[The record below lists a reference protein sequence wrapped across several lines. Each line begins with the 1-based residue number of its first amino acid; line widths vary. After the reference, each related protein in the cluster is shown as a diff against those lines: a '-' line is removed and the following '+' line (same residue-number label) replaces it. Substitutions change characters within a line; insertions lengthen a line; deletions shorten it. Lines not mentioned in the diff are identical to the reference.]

1 MENKIFFLSLS
12 QTHLLME
19 TNADTIVHSAPQT
32 KYLPYVDYDASGNP
46 IWYTVEEW
54 FNELDKKLIT
64 YFGDDFRKMANKR
77 RVRWNQNSDWN
88 FKQL

>member
-19 TNADTIVHSAPQT
+19 TNADTIVYSAPQT
-32 KYLPYVDYDASGNP
+32 QLSG
-46 IWYTVEEW
+46 IEWDELYTTEEV
-54 FNELDKKLIT
+54 FDELDEKLIEH
-64 YFGDDFRKMANKR
+64 YGNSYRQSANKR
-77 RVRWNQNSDWN
+77 RTWWNQNSDWN